1 MATTNSV
8 EPRDLATVPLDLAAG
23 GTARLPVSFYWP
35 WVMCLLGLD
44 YFSTLAYQPSI
55 TFEVAGR
62 LGPLATAVV
71 VALTLF
77 GALPVYWY
85 LAGRSPRGQG
95 SLAVFEHL
103 VHGWRGKTLVLVLLG
118 FAATD
123 FTMLKAISLADA
135 SVHVLNQHDAVRHEI
150 IHDFARWLHGQG
162 AAWLGPE
169 AGTYLNDQLLVT
181 LFLGLI
187 CFLFWFILRKG
198 FNRNV
203 LLLSVP
209 LVGAY
214 MLLNAVLLGAG
225 LQRLAADPAL
235 VSTWLAQLQRG
246 DWLVPVPFGF
256 EDGWAGLVLICLP
269 FLPNLA
275 LGLSGFELSLILMPQ
290 VRGRSGEPEDHPATR
305 IRNTRKVL
313 VTAALIMSVF
323 LLGSVLVTTLLVPPV
338 ALGHHGLAANRA
350 LAYLAHGGALTDGGP
365 LLPWC
370 GLVFGTLYDLVTVCV
385 LCLAGT
391 SVMTALS
398 SLLPHFLS
406 RFGME
411 FRRARKWGVMLLLFA
426 AINIVVTVWFKANVD
441 AQRGA
446 YATAVLVLIAAASI
460 STLYDKREIHR
471 AQPRHPLLF
480 WLGWLYYFLIAV
492 TFVLITLG
500 VVLHSAGGLAIALC
514 FIVLILGMSVLSRAL
529 RANEMR
535 TIGFDFVDEQS
546 KFLWDSL
553 RLADFPVLVP
563 HRPGCHDRAD
573 KEQEIRVTHQLAPD
587 ADVVFLEV
595 EVDDPSNF
603 YQRLLIE
610 VTQQER
616 RYVIKARRCVSIPHA
631 VAAIAMEMS
640 RSSKPP
646 GVHFG
651 WPEMSVLSASWSY
664 LAFGEGNI
672 AWKVRELLQRL
683 EPDKTRRPRVIVG

>member
-1 MATTNSV
+1 MSSANQL
-8 EPRDLATVPLDLAAG
+8 DPLDLETAPLELAAG
-23 GTARLPVSFYWP
+23 GTQKPRQSYYWL

-62 LGPLATAVV
+62 LGPLATAVIV
-71 VALTLF
+71 LLTLF
-77 GALPVYWY
+77 GALPVYFY

-103 VHGWRGKTLVLVLLG
+103 VRGWRGKTLVLILLG

-135 SVHVLNQHDAVRHEI
+135 SVHVLNQHDAFRKEK
-150 IHDFARWLHGQG
+150 IHAFAQWLQQQG
-162 AAWLGPE
+162 TTYLGPQ
-169 AGTYLNDQLLVT
+169 AGEYLNEQLVVT
-181 LFLGLI
+181 LFLGML
-187 CFLFWFILRKG
+187 CFLFWFVLRKG

-203 LLLSVP
+203 LILSVP
-209 LVGAY
+209 LVGVY
-214 MLLNAVLLGAG
+214 LLLNGILLGAG
-225 LQRLAADPAL
+225 IQRLVDEPEIVAA
-235 VSTWLAQLQRG
+235 WLEQLQCG
-246 DWLVPVPFGF
+246 DWQAARGPRW
-256 EDGWAGLVLICLP
+256 EDGWAGLFFMSLL

-290 VRGRSGEPEDHPATR
+290 VRGRLGESERHPAQR

-313 VTAALIMSVF
+313 VSAAIIMSTY
-323 LLGSVLVTTLLVPPV
+323 LLASVLVTTLLIPPGEFGTGGG
-338 ALGHHGLAANRA
+338 ASNRA
-350 LAYLAHGGALTDGGP
+350 LAYLAHGGALSQGGP

-370 GLVFGTLYDLVTVCV
+370 GLALGTLYDGVTVLV

-398 SLLPHFLS
+398 VLLPHFLS

-411 FRRARKWGVMLLLFA
+411 FRQTRKWGVMLGLFA
-426 AINIVVTVWFKANVD
+426 AINVAITLWFKASVE

-446 YATAVLVLIAAASI
+446 YAAAVLVLIAAASVA
-460 STLYDKREIHR
+460 TLYDKKQIHR
-471 AQPRHPLLF
+471 TQPRPPLLF
-480 WLGWLYYFLIAV
+480 WAGWLYYAGIALVFALIMLAV
-492 TFVLITLG
+492 A
-500 VVLHSAGGLAIALC
+500 LHSARGLGIALC
-514 FIVLILGMSVLSRAL
+514 FIFSILAMSVFSRAW

-553 RLADFPVLVP
+553 RLADFPALVP
-563 HRPGCHDRAD
+563 HRPGRCPREA
-573 KEQEIRVTHQLAPD
+573 KEKQIRVEHQLTAD
-587 ADVVFLEV
+587 ADIVFLEV

-610 VTQQER
+610 VSQAESCF
-616 RYVIKARRCVSIPHA
+616 VIKVQRCASAPHA
-631 VAAIAMEMS
+631 IAAVAMEMS
-640 RSSKPP
+640 RTSAPP
-646 GVHFG
+646 GLHFG
-651 WPEMSVLSASWSY
+651 WPEMDMLSASWSY
-664 LAFGEGNI
+664 LAFGEGNVP
-672 AWKVRELLQRL
+672 WKVRELIQRL
-683 EPDKTRRPRVIVG
+683 EKDPLKRPRVIVG